1 MHRFVIICVSALMF
15 SACDRRATTVTT
27 PPISFER
34 TDLQIWGSLDSTL
47 DERLEAVGRLV
58 PKGAT
63 KDEALRI
70 LGTQG
75 RWEEYEGFGSLRY
88 PFHRDF
94 IQLQFERGRFT
105 DVYIAYTL

>member
-63 KDEALRI
+63 KDEALKI

-75 RWEEYEGFGSLRY
+75 SWSEYERFASLQY
-88 PFHRDF
+88 QFHGGNIDLR
-94 IQLQFERGRFT
+94 FERGRFT